1 MKIFVCSNDFEA
13 MMSCIYDA
21 WSCALKCGHENVY
34 LMCEPVFQ
42 ESILD
47 EYIYME
53 SDREKAIKVVRS
65 VSAKMGE
72 AAMEFIKYASLSCDE
87 GALDAIYRFM
97 IVGFKI
103 GHGVT
108 NALTEPAVI
117 RLMELKRA
125 VGREAQLFK
134 EFARFASID
143 NKVYIAHI
151 EPKDNVV
158 EIVGRHFAERMPSEY
173 FMIVDDTRGLSIVHP
188 KDSECYL
195 RYLTAEELNVIIRTD
210 NVRDEYSSMWKTFFD
225 TIAIRERAN
234 KKCQQTLLP
243 LWMRKH
249 MIEFMN

>member
-1 MKIFVCSNDFEA
+1 MKIFVCGNRFED
-13 MMSCIYDA
+13 MMTCIYDA
-21 WSCALKCGHENVY
+21 WESALKCGHENVY

-47 EYIYME
+47 EYIYVE
-53 SDREKAIKVVRS
+53 CDREKAVKVVRS

-72 AAMEFIKYASLSCDE
+72 AAMEFIKYASLSHDE

-103 GHGVT
+103 GHGVI
-108 NALTEPAVI
+108 NALTEDAVI
-117 RLMELKRA
+117 RLMELKRT

-134 EFARFASID
+134 EFARFTSID

-158 EIVGRHFAERMPSEY
+158 EIVGRHFAERMPSEH
-173 FMIVDDTRGLSIVHP
+173 FMVVDDTRNLAIIHP
-188 KDSECYL
+188 KDEECYL
-195 RYLTAEELNVIIRTD
+195 RYMTNEERNMLIRTD
-210 NVRDEYSSMWKTFFD
+210 NIRDEYSSMWKTFFD
-225 TIAIRERAN
+225 TIAIKERTN

-249 MIEFMN
+249 MIEFMD